1 MFRSQEG
8 SPSPDNGEGS
18 SRPRRPYGGPGEDPQ
33 VLIMGRDPQDLK
45 DLMMDLERDL
55 QDLKDQDIKNKFNMY
70 NL

>member
-1 MFRSQEG
+1 MLDLKRGLQVLIMER
-8 SPSPDNGEGS
+8 DLQDLEDLMVDLE
-18 SRPRRPYGGPGEDPQ
+18 RDPQ